1 MHRDFIKKTQ
11 IKMKIGNLI
20 ALNAL
25 ATANPVAQQNP
36 MMNMLLMEKMMG
48 DDSDSSSI
56 LPMLMMSPGLFGKLF
71 SIDLTTGYCTRLCV
85 NDINF
90 DFRW

>member
-1 MHRDFIKKTQ
+1 
-11 IKMKIGNLI
+11 MKIGNLI

-25 ATANPVAQQNP
+25 ATANPVAQPNS

-56 LPMLMMSPGLFGKLF
+56 LPMLMMSPGLFGKFFFLY
-71 SIDLTTGYCTRLCV
+71 TTLPKLRQV
-85 NDINF
+85 
-90 DFRW
+90 